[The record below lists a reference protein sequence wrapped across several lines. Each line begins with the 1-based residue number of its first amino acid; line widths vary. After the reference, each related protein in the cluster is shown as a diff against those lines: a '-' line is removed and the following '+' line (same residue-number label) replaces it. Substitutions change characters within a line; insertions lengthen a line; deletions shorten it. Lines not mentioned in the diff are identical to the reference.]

1 MVLIPDAMVRTLHG
15 FDGKLPIVG
24 WNGKQFA
31 PGKFF
36 RSATFVGI
44 DVRGLGADHGMIGIR
59 QRFQAEAIGSGAVE
73 HDEDV
78 NVGAKMLLKF
88 AYCGFGVGVISVS
101 NRMTLVGGEDSRYDF
116 RMDARVVVA
125 GNAANRLPG
134 GHYVRE
140 GVRSVG
146 HGSDSRMVAVL
157 PGVRLCIAIFG

>member
-125 GNAANRLPG
+125 GKAASRFHG
-134 GHYVRE
+134 GNNVAE
-140 GVRSVG
+140 GIRWFRP
-146 HGSDSRMVAVL
+146 GSDSTMVAVL
-157 PGVRLCIAIFG
+157 AGVPW